1 MQSSCSIGL
10 MIQQTN
16 GNAQWHPTAIATM
29 HQVCVGP
36 NSDLFS
42 KELNMS
48 DSFLCFVFVI
58 QRVNCF
64 FFFVFL
70 AEIVHAATSSSAA
83 DESEID
89 GYQETPQIIFC
100 SRTHSQLTQ
109 FVNEIK
115 RTPFADGLRC
125 VSLGSR
131 KNLCVHPVV

>member
-1 MQSSCSIGL
+1 MNLHSSKKLFALLLNNLSI
-10 MIQQTN
+10 I
-16 GNAQWHPTAIATM
+16 
-29 HQVCVGP
+29 
-36 NSDLFS
+36 DLFRFS
-42 KELNMS
+42 GG
-48 DSFLCFVFVI
+48 DG
-58 QRVNCF
+58 
-64 FFFVFL
+64 
-70 AEIVHAATSSSAA
+70 AATASSAA

>member
-1 MQSSCSIGL
+1 MG
-10 MIQQTN
+10 
-16 GNAQWHPTAIATM
+16 
-29 HQVCVGP
+29 
-36 NSDLFS
+36 
-42 KELNMS
+42 
-48 DSFLCFVFVI
+48 
-58 QRVNCF
+58 
-64 FFFVFL
+64 
-70 AEIVHAATSSSAA
+70 AAAASSAA

-131 KNLCVHPVV
+131 KNLCVHPVVRSQCLATCRLYFCNVPLAHTQILVFSWHLQVSQLKGSGINDKCLDMQKSAGKKKSPKELEGAFVSF